1 MNPVMVFQPVSKF
14 GMFDF
19 VVSYTVCFI
28 VLFFLIGGANKIF
41 GFLGGEQ
48 KRGNL
53 QRKGAGQ
60 TTLGWNYGTEVK
72 GS

>member
-28 VLFFLIGGANKIF
+28 VFFFLIGGANKIF
-41 GFLGGEQ
+41 GFFGGEQ
-48 KRGNL
+48 KRRNL
-53 QRKGAGQ
+53 QRKGARQ

>member
-1 MNPVMVFQPVSKF
+1 MNPVMVFQLVSKF
-14 GMFDF
+14 GMFNF

-28 VLFFLIGGANKIF
+28 VFFFLIGGTNQIF
-41 GFLGGEQ
+41 EFFGGEQ

-60 TTLGWNYGTEVK
+60 TTLG
-72 GS
+72 